1 MWPKSWPWKRTMY
14 DDPPRQ
20 LFIPW
25 INFKRIQEL
34 ANSEKQT
41 LISFSILIYLA
52 WSILK
57 NVLSPAL
64 SYPFPYWFNFLYNV
78 YLLSLC
84 VHSSLISSSIFLTVV
99 KKYKLESIKRINE
112 CTTKSQ
118 KEIVNTMV
126 ARDTL
131 KLNANSGSEYKQKQV
146 GSRHSFEIR
155 TRDRQKVRCSHGPK
169 TTHITV
175 STGQWSK

>member
-1 MWPKSWPWKRTMY
+1 
-14 DDPPRQ
+14 
-20 LFIPW
+20 
-25 INFKRIQEL
+25 
-34 ANSEKQT
+34 
-41 LISFSILIYLA
+41 
-52 WSILK
+52 
-57 NVLSPAL
+57 
-64 SYPFPYWFNFLYNV
+64 
-78 YLLSLC
+78 
-84 VHSSLISSSIFLTVV
+84 VV

-175 STGQWSK
+175 STGQ